1 MENLTIEEL
10 NELMAIINKVVQ
22 ENTGKTEEELGIPVL
37 EVHHY
42 IKASST
48 YHPSQRKAIKQYI
61 NNNRDK
67 YNEYH
72 RNRHKTKMETDPEYK
87 INFQQRMRGYYQ
99 KRKNKNNEEEQQ
111 PENGNINITE
121 GDNNINLEV
130 EELN

>member
-1 MENLTIEEL
+1 MENLTLEEL

-72 RNRHKTKMETDPEYK
+72 RNRHKEKMETDPEYK
-87 INFQQRMRGYYQ
+87 IKFQQRMRGYYQ
-99 KRKNKNNEEEQQ
+99 KRKNRQNEQETQGQDGNIEINEEINNEIEA
-111 PENGNINITE
+111 
-121 GDNNINLEV
+121 